1 MDAARR
7 KTCAEME
14 RRLKTLR
21 YLSLLALMLAATAAQ
36 AQERKLVREGN
47 ELYQQKK
54 YKEAAGVYQKALKE
68 QPNFVPGAFNLGNA
82 LIQQKQ
88 FDAARKVMD
97 NTAKAS
103 KDPVVQ
109 GGAQYNKGNTYMS
122 EQQWQQ
128 AVDAYKT
135 SLRRNPQDQDAKY
148 NLSYALSKLKQQQQQ
163 QKDKDKK
170 DDKDQQKQQD
180 KQDKKDKGDQNKD
193 GKQPDQNQSQEGGD
207 QKQAQKPQPSPS
219 KLSQQQADNLLK
231 ALQQDERKTQDK
243 MQQSKAAPVRLEKD
257 W

>member
-1 MDAARR
+1 
-7 KTCAEME
+7 ME
-14 RRLKTLR
+14 RRIKNLCC
-21 YLSLLALMLAATAAQ
+21 LSLLALTLAATAAQ

-54 YKEAAGVYQKALKE
+54 YKEAAGIYQQALKE

-163 QKDKDKK
+163 QDKDKK
-170 DDKDQQKQQD
+170 DDKNQQKQQD
-180 KQDKKDKGDQNKD
+180 KQDKKDKGKEDKD
-193 GKQPDQNQSQEGGD
+193 DKQQDQNQSQEGGD

-231 ALQQDERKTQDK
+231 ALQQDEKKTQDK
-243 MQQSKAAPVRLEKD
+243 MQQSKAVPVRLEKD

>member
-7 KTCAEME
+7 KTSPQMEQAIKAFCA
-14 RRLKTLR
+14 
-21 YLSLLALMLAATAAQ
+21 LSLAFLLSGTAAQ

-47 ELYQQKK
+47 DLYAKQK
-54 YKEAAGVYQKALKE
+54 YKEAAAAYQKALKE
-68 QPNFVPGAFNLGNA
+68 QPTFVP

-97 NTAKAS
+97 NTIKSS
-103 KDPVVQ
+103 KDPLVQ
-109 GGAQYNKGNTYMS
+109 GGAQYNKGNTFMS

-128 AVDAYKT
+128 AVDAYK
-135 SLRRNPQDQDAKY
+135 SALRRNPQDIDAKY
-148 NLSYALSKLKQQQQQ
+148 NLSYALSKMKQQQQQ
-163 QKDKDKK
+163 QDKDKK
-170 DDKDQQKQQD
+170 DDKNQQKQQD
-180 KQDKKDKGDQNKD
+180 KQDKKDKGDQKD
-193 GKQPDQNQSQEGGD
+193 EKQDQKESQEGGD
-207 QKQAQKPQPSPS
+207 QKQAQRPQPQPS

-243 MQQSKAAPVRLEKD
+243 MQQSKGTPVKLDKD